1 MKALNIPVGI
11 SNFEKIRNNG
21 FYYVDK
27 TGLIEELLK
36 TEAEVTLITRPRRF
50 GKTLGMSMLESFF
63 DFLNVFFFD
72 SSTPMNDKWNIN
84 NFFNFFQS
92 FKINICF

>member
-27 TGLIEELLK
+27 IFEKTVGNYLK
-36 TEAEVTLITRPRRF
+36 VLRLHARVNYAAS
-50 GKTLGMSMLESFF
+50 G
-63 DFLNVFFFD
+63 
-72 SSTPMNDKWNIN
+72 
-84 NFFNFFQS
+84 
-92 FKINICF
+92 

>member
-27 TGLIEELLK
+27 TGLSQELLK
-36 TEAEVTLITRPRRF
+36 NRSRSDVDHPTTSIWKNTRNEYARKLF
-50 GKTLGMSMLESFF
+50 
-63 DFLNVFFFD
+63 
-72 SSTPMNDKWNIN
+72 
-84 NFFNFFQS
+84 
-92 FKINICF
+92 

>member
-50 GKTLGMSMLESFF
+50 GKTLGMSMLESFLIF
-63 DFLNVFFFD
+63 E
-72 SSTPMNDKWNIN
+72 K
-84 NFFNFFQS
+84 QS
-92 FKINICF
+92 ETI

>member
-50 GKTLGMSMLESFF
+50 GKTLGMSMKVLRLHARVNYAASG
-63 DFLNVFFFD
+63 
-72 SSTPMNDKWNIN
+72 
-84 NFFNFFQS
+84 
-92 FKINICF
+92 